1 MGLVN
6 ETYIKQKQMNILG
19 NIKRKVKRFLKKE
32 WEFINNLI
40 KDLKQ

>member
-1 MGLVN
+1 
-6 ETYIKQKQMNILG
+6 MNILG

-40 KDLKQ
+40 KNLKK

>member
-6 ETYIKQKQMNILG
+6 ETYIKQKEMNILG
-19 NIKRKVKRFLKKE
+19 NIKRRVKRFRKKE